1 MKPKTLTE
9 IEVSIKRLKDT
20 YSLLN
25 VSHAKQIRI
34 MVGDYSPLVVCDSIY
49 PTSEIKKEYL
59 RRIKYRIIELQSEVM
74 SMKSESLLSV

>member
-1 MKPKTLTE
+1 MKPKTI
-9 IEVSIKRLKDT
+9 IELEVAIKRLKDT

-49 PTSEIKKEYL
+49 PTTEIKKEYL

-74 SMKSESLLSV
+74 SMKSETILSA